1 MLNRLVDAGN
11 TVLVVEHHLDVIK
24 CADWILDLGPEG
36 GDAGG
41 ELVAEGPPEAVAQV
55 AASYT
60 GKFLQDFLKDGRAS
74 ERPARGGPGADAA
87 PAAATSEPGAGS
99 AESDGSPVHYG
110 WIVVGAAFTVLFLA
124 YGVQYSFGL
133 FFTALT
139 EEFGWSRASLS
150 GVFSLY
156 AAAYSFLGLFAG
168 RLTDRWGPRA
178 VIALGGAFLGLGLA
192 LSGGIQALPPLY
204 ATYLL
209 AAVGMSSAYVPCNAT
224 VARWFEARR
233 GLAVGLGLSGASAG
247 TFAGPPLV
255 ALLIAEV
262 GWRRAYALLGVGLA
276 LSLGLLAGLFV
287 RDPRD
292 RGLSPYGAAS
302 RPVSAT
308 AAADGWPIR
317 QVVRHPSFA
326 LLVAVYTT
334 TWIPVFMPP
343 VHLVPLARDLGLS
356 PVVGATALSA
366 LGAGSLVGRLGMGAV
381 SDAIGRRPTLVIALG
396 LQTLSFVGLAGASGA
411 ATLFGAAAAFGF
423 AYGAISALMPAVV
436 TDFYGP
442 AHAGSLVGL
451 IFGLAGPAGGLGP
464 VLAGWLFDTT
474 GSYVAAFG
482 LGAGLNLLALV
493 FAVLARPP
501 ASRPG

>member
-1 MLNRLVDAGN
+1 
-11 TVLVVEHHLDVIK
+11 
-24 CADWILDLGPEG
+24 
-36 GDAGG
+36 
-41 ELVAEGPPEAVAQV
+41 
-55 AASYT
+55 
-60 GKFLQDFLKDGRAS
+60 
-74 ERPARGGPGADAA
+74 
-87 PAAATSEPGAGS
+87 
-99 AESDGSPVHYG
+99 
-110 WIVVGAAFTVLFLA
+110 
-124 YGVQYSFGL
+124 
-133 FFTALT
+133 
-139 EEFGWSRASLS
+139 
-150 GVFSLY
+150 
-156 AAAYSFLGLFAG
+156 
-168 RLTDRWGPRA
+168 
-178 VIALGGAFLGLGLA
+178 
-192 LSGGIQALPPLY
+192 
-204 ATYLL
+204 
-209 AAVGMSSAYVPCNAT
+209 MSSAYVPCNAT

-262 GWRRAYALLGVGLA
+262 GWRRSYALLGVGLA

-317 QVVRHPSFA
+317 RVVRHPSFA

-396 LQTLSFVGLAGASGA
+396 LQMLSFVGLGRGLRSRDPLRRGGRVR
-411 ATLFGAAAAFGF
+411 LR
-423 AYGAISALMPAVV
+423 LWR
-436 TDFYGP
+436 DLGP
-442 AHAGSLVGL
+442 HAGGRHGL
-451 IFGLAGPAGGLGP
+451 LRPRARRQPGGADLRPRGPGRG
-464 VLAGWLFDTT
+464 
-474 GSYVAAFG
+474 
-482 LGAGLNLLALV
+482 
-493 FAVLARPP
+493 
-501 ASRPG
+501 SRPGPRRVALRHDRAPTWPRSGSAPA

>member
-1 MLNRLVDAGN
+1 M
-11 TVLVVEHHLDVIK
+11 
-24 CADWILDLGPEG
+24 
-36 GDAGG
+36 
-41 ELVAEGPPEAVAQV
+41 
-55 AASYT
+55 
-60 GKFLQDFLKDGRAS
+60 
-74 ERPARGGPGADAA
+74 
-87 PAAATSEPGAGS
+87 
-99 AESDGSPVHYG
+99 HYG

-156 AAAYSFLGLFAG
+156 AAVYAFFGLFAG

-178 VIALGGAFLGLGLA
+178 VIALGGSFLGLGLA
-192 LSGGIQALPPLY
+192 LSGGVRSLAPLY

-209 AAVGMSSAYVPCNAT
+209 AAVGMSSAYVPCTAT
-224 VARWFEARR
+224 VARWFAARR
-233 GLAVGLGLSGASAG
+233 GLAVGLAMSGASAG
-247 TFAGPPLV
+247 TFALPPLV
-255 ALLIAEV
+255 ALLLAEI
-262 GWRRAYALLGVGLA
+262 GWRRTYVVLGAGLA
-276 LSLGLLAGLFV
+276 LSLGLIGGLLV

-292 RGLSPYGAAS
+292 RGLAPYGAAPS
-302 RPVSAT
+302 PTPAT
-308 AAADGWPIR
+308 TAGGGWPIPR
-317 QVVRHPSFA
+317 IVRHRSFI
-326 LLVAVYTT
+326 LLVAIYTT

-343 VHLVPLARDLGLS
+343 VHLVSLARDLGFS
-356 PVVGATALSA
+356 AVVGATALSA
-366 LGAGSLVGRLGMGAV
+366 LGAGSLAGRLVMGAI
-381 SDAIGRRPTLVIALG
+381 SDAFGRRPALAISLG
-396 LQTLSFVGLAGASGA
+396 LQALSFVALAGAAGPV
-411 ATLFGAAAAFGF
+411 TLFAAAAAFGF
-423 AYGAISALMPAVV
+423 GYGAVSTLMPAIV

-493 FAVLARPP
+493 FALLARPP
-501 ASRPG
+501 ASGPG

>member
-1 MLNRLVDAGN
+1 L
-11 TVLVVEHHLDVIK
+11 
-24 CADWILDLGPEG
+24 
-36 GDAGG
+36 
-41 ELVAEGPPEAVAQV
+41 
-55 AASYT
+55 
-60 GKFLQDFLKDGRAS
+60 
-74 ERPARGGPGADAA
+74 
-87 PAAATSEPGAGS
+87 
-99 AESDGSPVHYG
+99 HYG

-178 VIALGGAFLGLGLA
+178 VIALGGAVLGLGLA
-192 LSGGIQALPPLY
+192 LSGGVQALAPLY

-247 TFAGPPLV
+247 TFAGPPLI
-255 ALLIAEV
+255 ALLLAHV
-262 GWRRAYALLGVGLA
+262 GWRRGYVVLGVGLA
-276 LSLGLLAGLFV
+276 LALGLLSSLFV

-292 RGLSPYGAAS
+292 RGLAPYGAA
-302 RPVSAT
+302 RPAPT
-308 AAADGWPIR
+308 AAKPEHGWPVRRI
-317 QVVRHPSFA
+317 VRHRSFA
-326 LLVAVYTT
+326 LLVGVYTM
-334 TWIPVFMPP
+334 TWVPVFMPP

-356 PVVGATALSA
+356 HVLGATALSA
-366 LGAGSLVGRLGMGAV
+366 LGVGSLVGRLGMGAA
-381 SDAIGRRPTLVIALG
+381 SDVIGRRPALVAALG
-396 LQTLSFVGLAGASGA
+396 LQVLSFLGLAGASGV
-411 ATLFGAAAAFGF
+411 ATLLAAAAAFGF

-442 AHAGSLVGL
+442 AHAGTLVGL

-474 GSYVAAFG
+474 GSYAAAFS
-482 LGAGLNLLALV
+482 LGAALNAVALV
-493 FAVLARPP
+493 LAAVARPP
-501 ASRPG
+501 ALRRA